1 MDADD
6 DIRALSRQVLG
17 QPWTPHE
24 NDLAALHTRCDRE
37 TLPPTTMIGT
47 RPTVTIACPRP
58 DYEALMREDEAYAK
72 TLTFWQRLM
81 RPRPF
86 WRKYED

>member
-1 MDADD
+1 MKTKPAPT
-6 DIRALSRQVLG
+6 A
-17 QPWTPHE
+17 E
-24 NDLAALHTRCDRE
+24 EFRE
-37 TLPPTTMIGT
+37 VRDLPPTTMIGT

-58 DYEALMREDEAYAK
+58 DYEALKREDEAYAK

-86 WRKYED
+86 WRKLED